1 MDASRSFSNCIP
13 RILKQN
19 QKAMRNYDDWKTST
33 PEEED
38 PHECPECGGY
48 TYEENTY
55 CSRECFLASMI

>member
-1 MDASRSFSNCIP
+1 
-13 RILKQN
+13 
-19 QKAMRNYDDWKTST
+19 MRNYDDWKTST
-33 PEEED
+33 PEDED